1 MGKLQRPPF
10 VFMGGRIT
18 PWDEAKIHV
27 GAEALTRGISVF
39 EGIKGYWNFDGS
51 ALRLLAM
58 REHYER
64 LVRSAALQHLPFE
77 WDYPRFFQACAA
89 LVRELRRPERD
100 LWVRATL
107 LSIDGQWGENTTT
120 DLVITSYHQEPKR
133 PEPLDVGVS
142 TWRKPDDASM
152 PARIK
157 SAANYQ
163 LGRMA
168 RIEGRRQ
175 GFADMIVLNGAG
187 RVAEASASAVLMVRR
202 GVLCTPPA
210 SEGCLESITV
220 DLVEAL
226 ARSLDVPFER
236 RPIERSEL
244 LVCDEACLAG
254 TLMELA
260 PIRSVEGR
268 ALPERAPVLE
278 KVADAFWACVRGER
292 EHPAVRLEP
301 V

>member
-39 EGIKGYWNFDGS
+39 EGIKGYWRRDGG

-58 REHYER
+58 REHYDR

-77 WDYPRFFQACAA
+77 LDYPGFFRACAA
-89 LVRELRRPERD
+89 LVRELQRPDKD
-100 LWVRATL
+100 LWVRTTL
-107 LSIDGQWGENTTT
+107 FSIDGQWGENTTT
-120 DLVITSYHQEPKR
+120 DLVITSYHQEQKR
-133 PEPLDVGVS
+133 PDPIDIGVS

-175 GFADMIVLNGAG
+175 GLADMIVLNSAG
-187 RVAEASASAVLMVRR
+187 RVAEASSSAVLMVRR
-202 GVLCTPPA
+202 GVLSTPPA
-210 SEGCLESITV
+210 REGCLESITV

-226 ARSLDVPFER
+226 ARSLGIPFER

-244 LVCDEACLAG
+244 YVCDEACLAG

-260 PIRSVEGR
+260 RVRSIEGR

-278 KVADAFWACVRGER
+278 RVADAFWACVRGET
-292 EHPAVRLEP
+292 EHPAVRLDP